1 MDYRNF
7 LLGNLAK
14 KYNVDFTGYPV
25 TYYKDKKHLYLT
37 LAGFILGEEKDKKRV
52 LSNLKNIKDIVNV
65 EFKNDFVIAVIKQP
79 LFSEVAYNPKFIK
92 PRPDFISHEGY
103 HIWEFAAWEKK
114 DLKPIID
121 FAKEHHNVK
130 ILKLKQEKLTNISF
144 TNILPELS
152 SQQKKALEL
161 AITHGYYEYP
171 KKTDLHKLAKLMKLS
186 YSTYQ
191 EHLKKAEAK
200 LMPTLLRR

>member
-1 MDYRNF
+1 MWILKIRMDYRNF

-25 TYYKDKKHLYLT
+25 TYY
-37 LAGFILGEEKDKKRV
+37 KDKKRV

-92 PRPDFISHEGY
+92 PRPDFISDEGY

-114 DLKPIID
+114 DLKPII
-121 FAKEHHNVK
+121 
-130 ILKLKQEKLTNISF
+130 SRR
-144 TNILPELS
+144 
-152 SQQKKALEL
+152 
-161 AITHGYYEYP
+161 
-171 KKTDLHKLAKLMKLS
+171 
-186 YSTYQ
+186 
-191 EHLKKAEAK
+191 
-200 LMPTLLRR
+200 LRCMS